1 MSESATD
8 SLLGVLRDDGR
19 TDPATDPFL
28 APETLL
34 ALYREMRRI
43 RTLDTALVT
52 LQQRGEIGF
61 YSASF
66 GQEAVAI
73 GAAFALEPS
82 DWVFPALREGAIL
95 LARGFPLASYL
106 GQIFGTVDDLQKGRQ
121 MPCHVSSR
129 AHNVASSSGVIGTQ
143 LPQAVGAAWAAR
155 KRGARTISVGFTGEG
170 GTSTGDFH
178 AAMNF
183 AGVFR
188 APCVI
193 ICQNNQWALGTPS
206 TRQTSSASFAIK
218 ARAYGMPGIRVDG
231 NDVLAVYRAVSNAR
245 VRAVAGAGPTFLECV
260 TTRTGVDSTSE
271 LAQHAGV
278 EAPRSGTG
286 DPIARLRRHLSY
298 LELVD
303 DASDESLGRELE
315 NAMAVA
321 IEAAKLRPLPAGS
334 TLTED
339 VYAERPWHLVEQDR
353 ELAPSAEKAG
363 LSE

>member
-1 MSESATD
+1 VSESATD

-43 RTLDTALVT
+43 RALDTALVA

-155 KRGARTISVGFTGEG
+155 KRGARTISVGFIGEG

-218 ARAYGMPGIRVDG
+218 ARAYGMPGLRVDG

-260 TTRTGVDSTSE
+260 TARTGVDSTSE
-271 LAQHAGV
+271 LVLADAEVGKGD
-278 EAPRSGTG
+278 AR

-298 LELVD
+298 LELID
-303 DASDESLGRELE
+303 DASDESLGRELA
-315 NAMAVA
+315 NTVSVA
-321 IEAAKLRPLPAGS
+321 ITAAKNRPLPDRS
-334 TLTED
+334 TLTDD

-353 ELAPSAEKAG
+353 ELATPGEKAR
-363 LSE
+363 LSG